1 MAGNSNSGRRPQPTQ
16 LRILRGN
23 PGKRRINPAEPT
35 PAPVDQAFDTP
46 PLELAGDDRAAA
58 EWRRVAPLLRHC
70 RLITE
75 AERGSLVALCQQW
88 SRYLEAHDKIR
99 ELGLIIKRPKGI
111 PMTNP
116 YLPIADKAL
125 AHCQRLWIEL
135 GLTPSGRTKITALP
149 EPGGPDRSKWD
160 GLLSGVTDARHL

>member
-1 MAGNSNSGRRPQPTQ
+1 M
-16 LRILRGN
+16 
-23 PGKRRINPAEPT
+23 
-35 PAPVDQAFDTP
+35 
-46 PLELAGDDRAAA
+46 
-58 EWRRVAPLLRHC
+58 
-70 RLITE
+70 
-75 AERGSLVALCQQW
+75 ALCQQW